1 MPLSV
6 VLSNT
11 AGIPIYEQIKRQ
23 IKEAILTD
31 RVAVDERHPSIR
43 VLARDLRVSVITT
56 TRAYSDLTAEG
67 FVANVPGKGYFVLPR
82 DAGLVHEQVLRE
94 VEGGGTIADIAH
106 ALTLSQGTVRNH
118 VSSAMLKMDARTRA
132 EAASLARSAGWL

>member
-31 RVAVDERHPSIR
+31 RVAVDERLPSIR
-43 VLARDLRVSVITT
+43 VLAEELHAVLDSVIATQE
-56 TRAYSDLTAEG
+56 D
-67 FVANVPGKGYFVLPR
+67 
-82 DAGLVHEQVLRE
+82 Q
-94 VEGGGTIADIAH
+94 
-106 ALTLSQGTVRNH
+106 
-118 VSSAMLKMDARTRA
+118 
-132 EAASLARSAGWL
+132 

>member
-31 RVAVDERHPSIR
+31 RVAVDERLPSIR

-82 DAGLVHEQVLRE
+82 DAGLVHEQALRE
-94 VEGGGTIADIAH
+94 VEGHLGRAVERAHVAGLTAEELHAVLDSVIATQED
-106 ALTLSQGTVRNH
+106 Q
-118 VSSAMLKMDARTRA
+118 
-132 EAASLARSAGWL
+132 

>member
-31 RVAVDERHPSIR
+31 RVAVDERLPSIR

-67 FVANVPGKGYFVLPR
+67 FVANVPGKGSSC
-82 DAGLVHEQVLRE
+82 LVTR
-94 VEGGGTIADIAH
+94 GSSMSRCCARSRGISAAP
-106 ALTLSQGTVRNH
+106 
-118 VSSAMLKMDARTRA
+118 SSART
-132 EAASLARSAGWL
+132 SPDSPPRSSTPCSIPLSPPRRTSESH

>member
-31 RVAVDERHPSIR
+31 RVAVDERLPSIR
-43 VLARDLRVSVITT
+43 DLARDLRVSVITT

-94 VEGGGTIADIAH
+94 VEGHLGRAVERAHVAGLTAEELHAVLDSVIATQED
-106 ALTLSQGTVRNH
+106 Q
-118 VSSAMLKMDARTRA
+118 
-132 EAASLARSAGWL
+132 

>member
-31 RVAVDERHPSIR
+31 RVAVDERLPSIR

-82 DAGLVHEQVLRE
+82 DAGLVHAQVLRE
-94 VEGGGTIADIAH
+94 VEGHLGRAVERAHVAGLTAEELHAVLDSVIATQED
-106 ALTLSQGTVRNH
+106 Q
-118 VSSAMLKMDARTRA
+118 
-132 EAASLARSAGWL
+132 

>member
-31 RVAVDERHPSIR
+31 RVAVDERLPSIR

-94 VEGGGTIADIAH
+94 VERHLGRAVERAHVAGLTAEELHAVLDSVIATQED
-106 ALTLSQGTVRNH
+106 Q
-118 VSSAMLKMDARTRA
+118 
-132 EAASLARSAGWL
+132 

>member
-31 RVAVDERHPSIR
+31 RVAVDERLPSIR

-56 TRAYSDLTAEG
+56 TRAYSDL
-67 FVANVPGKGYFVLPR
+67 PGKGYFVLPR

-94 VEGGGTIADIAH
+94 VEGHLGRAVERARVAGLTAEELHAVLDSVIATQED
-106 ALTLSQGTVRNH
+106 Q
-118 VSSAMLKMDARTRA
+118 
-132 EAASLARSAGWL
+132 